1 MNQRNDLDL
10 KKYNI
15 EITSMILMISL
26 GPINAG
32 VYSTE
37 ANDVASDIEQ
47 DSIPFLAIIW
57 DSTRDEQFDED
68 IPLIWRFFYKIFS
81 KMIAALQSW

>member
-47 DSIPFLAIIW
+47 DSIPFLAII
-57 DSTRDEQFDED
+57 
-68 IPLIWRFFYKIFS
+68 
-81 KMIAALQSW
+81 